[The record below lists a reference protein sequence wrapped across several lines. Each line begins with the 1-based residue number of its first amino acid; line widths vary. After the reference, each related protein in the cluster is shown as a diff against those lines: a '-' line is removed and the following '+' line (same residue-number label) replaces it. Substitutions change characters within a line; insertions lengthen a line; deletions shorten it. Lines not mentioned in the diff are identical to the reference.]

1 MKKNLFFVIVLL
13 FSTGLL
19 YAQADK
25 VLGYWLTEKKG
36 SQVRIFKATD
46 GKFYGKVDWLEDD
59 RERLDTN
66 NPDANLSKQKVL
78 GSLILKGFK
87 YNESKKQWEGGTI
100 YDPENGKT
108 YTAFMWFEEDLST
121 LHIKGYV
128 MGMKF
133 IGRQTLWTRENELR
147 K

>member
-1 MKKNLFFVIVLL
+1 MKKSLFLVIVMVL
-13 FSTGLL
+13 STGLM

-25 VLGYWLTEKKG
+25 VLGIWLTEKKS
-36 SQVRIFKATD
+36 SQVKVFKATD
-46 GKFYGKVDWLEDD
+46 GKIYGRVEWIDD
-59 RERLDTN
+59 DKDKLDTN
-66 NPDANLSKQKVL
+66 NPDPNLSKQKVW
-78 GSLILKGFK
+78 GSIILKGFK

-100 YDPENGKT
+100 YDPDNGKT
-108 YTAFMWFEEDLST
+108 YTAYMWFEDDPIQ

-133 IGRQTLWTRENELR
+133 IGRQTLWIREKELR

>member
-1 MKKNLFFVIVLL
+1 MKKNLLFVIVLL
-13 FSTGLL
+13 LSTGLM

-25 VLGYWLTEKKG
+25 VLGIWLTEKKT
-36 SQVRIFKATD
+36 SQVKVFKATD
-46 GKFYGKVDWLEDD
+46 GKIYGKVEWIDKDKD
-59 RERLDTN
+59 RLDSN
-66 NPDANLSKQKVL
+66 NPDAVLSKQKVL

-87 YNESKKQWEGGTI
+87 YNEDKKQWDGGTI
-100 YDPENGKT
+100 YDPDNGKT
-108 YTAFMWFEEDLST
+108 YTAYMWFEEDLNL

-133 IGRQTLWTRENELR
+133 IGRQTLWIREKELR

>member
-1 MKKNLFFVIVLL
+1 MKKNLLFVIALL
-13 FSTGLL
+13 FSTGLM

-25 VLGYWLTEKKG
+25 VLGFWLTEKKG
-36 SQVRIFKATD
+36 SQVKVFKATD
-46 GKFYGKVDWLEDD
+46 GKIYGRVEWLDDD

-78 GSLILKGFK
+78 GSLILKGFT
-87 YNESKKQWEGGTI
+87 YNESKKQWEGGTV
-100 YDPENGKT
+100 YDPDNGKT
-108 YTAFMWFEEDLST
+108 YTAYMWFEEDLNQ
-121 LHIKGYV
+121 LHLKGYV

-133 IGRQTLWTRENELR
+133 IGRQTLWIREKELR

>member
-1 MKKNLFFVIVLL
+1 MKKSLFLVIVMVL
-13 FSTGLL
+13 STGLL

-25 VLGYWLTEKKG
+25 VLGIWLTEKKS
-36 SQVRIFKATD
+36 SQVRVFKATD
-46 GKFYGKVDWLEDD
+46 GKIYGKVEWIDD
-59 RERLDTN
+59 DKDKLDTN
-66 NPDANLSKQKVL
+66 NPDLNLRKQKVW
-78 GSLILKGFK
+78 GSMILKGFK

-100 YDPENGKT
+100 YDPDNGKT
-108 YTAFMWFEEDLST
+108 YTAYMWFEDDLNL

-133 IGRQTLWTRENELR
+133 IGRQTLWIREKELR

>member
-1 MKKNLFFVIVLL
+1 MKKNLLFVIILL
-13 FSTGLL
+13 LSTGLM

-25 VLGYWLTEKKG
+25 VLGIWLTEKKS
-36 SQVRIFKATD
+36 SQVKVFKATD
-46 GKFYGKVDWLEDD
+46 GKIYGKVAWIDD
-59 RERLDTN
+59 DKEKLDTN
-66 NPDANLSKQKVL
+66 NPDPNLSKQKVW
-78 GSLILKGFK
+78 GSVILKGFK

-100 YDPENGKT
+100 YDPDNGKT
-108 YTAFMWFEEDLST
+108 YTAYMWFEDDPAL

-133 IGRQTLWTRENELR
+133 IGRQTLWIREKELR